1 MGSQTPST
9 SIPEGSAPLQ
19 EAAIVPFIG
28 LPRDILCLRSRS
40 TFPDIV
46 IIPYKKDRKQACTRT
61 LRFINTHTHNFTSS
75 LLGIFKHTQPITVVS
90 YLTPSNASHGSL
102 NTGHTLS
109 RLTRKALCGL
119 PAVSPSAFLLGNAI
133 FVPPRPNCS
142 CSLPAGEPS
151 PSSSPWP
158 DVCCSTHC
166 QSLTCSGLLGPSCSF
181 TEVFMAAHTR

>member
-61 LRFINTHTHNFTSS
+61 LRFINTHTHTHTQFYQLSPGNLQTHTANHSRLLPNTLQRFSRFPEHRTHSKRADKEGPLWAACCLPFSVPSWQRHLCSTQAELLLFTSCWGAIPFLIS
-75 LLGIFKHTQPITVVS
+75 L
-90 YLTPSNASHGSL
+90 A
-102 NTGHTLS
+102 
-109 RLTRKALCGL
+109 
-119 PAVSPSAFLLGNAI
+119 
-133 FVPPRPNCS
+133 
-142 CSLPAGEPS
+142 
-151 PSSSPWP
+151 
-158 DVCCSTHC
+158 
-166 QSLTCSGLLGPSCSF
+166 
-181 TEVFMAAHTR
+181 